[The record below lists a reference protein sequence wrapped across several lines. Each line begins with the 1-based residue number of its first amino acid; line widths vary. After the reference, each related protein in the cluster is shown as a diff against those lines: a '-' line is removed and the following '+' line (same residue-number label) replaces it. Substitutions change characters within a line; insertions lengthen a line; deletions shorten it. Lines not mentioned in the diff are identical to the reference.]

1 MVQQSRSGADRS
13 RTVRPS
19 IPHQVLFAAI
29 FLVAFATLLL
39 EVSLIRVL
47 SFTIWHHFAY
57 VVISTA
63 LLGFGASGTLL
74 ALRPAIGTH
83 APRTTLARCAAAA
96 GLSAAA
102 TLAFVILVPLHPTAL
117 VSDPT
122 QLAVLIAYQLMVTV
136 PFFFS
141 GLAVSLALRD
151 AATAVDRLYFWDLL
165 GAGLAC
171 LTAVA
176 TMNAFTP
183 PGAVMIAAGV
193 FLIATAL
200 LAELHST
207 RAVALTTCV
216 IMAASVPLVSDAPF
230 TIARSKELSLLRV
243 AGGADQVRH
252 EWTGLFR
259 TDLVRPPVPAAPRP
273 CQDWG
278 LSSRGPAECD
288 PARLYIAHDGTA
300 GTGIYEIGQDARLPQ
315 LDFHILRMPYL
326 VATPNA
332 HVLVIGVGG
341 GRDIVVAR
349 QFGAA
354 HVTGVELDPVA
365 VHWITHELDEVVGD
379 FFRRPEV
386 RLVVGEGRH
395 AVEATDERFDLIQL
409 TGVDTL
415 AAEFSGAYV
424 LAENY
429 LYTVEAMQAY
439 LDHLNPGGILSF
451 ATANGDRDAPRAAA
465 RMVSTARRALIE
477 RGVTHPEQHIAMI
490 DSDQVYVEV
499 MIGRDPFTPAQIAT
513 LKTETERLGFLPL
526 HLPGSSAYPLYQA
539 LASTGGAERAA
550 LLERLRFRVDAVTD
564 DRPFFFSFFRWNDL
578 FSAGSGSLSP
588 SHVTA
593 LGQIVLLVLLVTLTT
608 LAGLLI
614 LGPLAVFQ
622 GRGLAVANKPAAGIL
637 LYFLA
642 LGAGFMLF
650 EISLIQQFVLFLG
663 YPTYSLTT
671 TLGSLLVSLGCG
683 SWLSRRFV
691 GREHIAL
698 PVAVGAL
705 AVLTAWYVLGLPRL
719 QQHFLG
725 ADLVVRV
732 VITAANLAPLG
743 LVMGIFFPLGIRR
756 AASLHPD
763 LVPWAWGI
771 NGSASVTAAV
781 LAVVLAMTY
790 GVTAVWLLSLGIY
803 AAGTGA
809 FLTLTRRPG

>member
-1 MVQQSRSGADRS
+1 M
-13 RTVRPS
+13 
-19 IPHQVLFAAI
+19 
-29 FLVAFATLLL
+29 AFATLLL

-74 ALRPAIGTH
+74 AVRPEIGTR
-83 APRTTLARCAAAA
+83 APRATLARCAAAA
-96 GLSAAA
+96 GFSATA

-122 QLAVLIAYQLMVTV
+122 QLAVLVAYQLMVTV

-171 LTAVA
+171 LGAVV

-183 PGAVMIAAGV
+183 PGTVMIAGGV
-193 FLIATAL
+193 FLVATAI

-207 RAVALTTCV
+207 RAVALATCV
-216 IMAASVPLVSDAPF
+216 VMAASVPLVSEAPF

-243 AGGADQVRH
+243 AGGATALRH

-259 TDLVRPPVPAAPRP
+259 TDLVEPPVRDRP
-273 CQDWG
+273 CRDWG
-278 LSSRGPAECD
+278 LSPVGPAECD
-288 PARLYIAHDGTA
+288 PARLFIAHDGTA
-300 GTGIYEIGQDARLPQ
+300 GTGIHALGPEARLPQ

-326 VATPNA
+326 VANPDA
-332 HVLVIGVGG
+332 HALVIGVGG

-365 VHWITHELDEVVGD
+365 VRWITHELDDVVGD
-379 FFRRPEV
+379 FFRTPEV

-395 AVEATDERFDLIQL
+395 AVEASDELFDVIQL

-477 RGVTHPEQHIAMI
+477 RGVAHPEQHIAMI
-490 DSDQVYVEV
+490 DSDRVYVEI
-499 MIGRDPFTPAQIAT
+499 MIGRDPFTPAQVAA
-513 LKTETERLGFLPL
+513 LKAETERLQFLPL
-526 HLPGSSAYPLYQA
+526 HLPGHDTYPLYQA
-539 LASTGGAERAA
+539 LASSTGRERTE
-550 LLERLRFRVDAVTD
+550 LLDGLRFRVDAVTD
-564 DRPFFFSFFRWNDL
+564 DRPFFFSFFRWTDL
-578 FSAGSGSLSP
+578 FTAGGGGLGP

-593 LGQIVLLVLLVTLTT
+593 LGQIVLLVLLVTLST

-614 LGPLAVFQ
+614 LAPLALFRR
-622 GRGLAVANKPAAGIL
+622 RGLAVANRPAVGIL
-637 LYFLA
+637 VYFLA

-663 YPTYSLTT
+663 YPTYSLTA

-683 SWLSRRFV
+683 SWLSRRWV
-691 GREHIAL
+691 GREHVAL

-705 AVLTAWYVLGLPRL
+705 AVLTAWYVLGLPAL

-725 ADLVVRV
+725 ADLLVRV
-732 VITAANLAPLG
+732 AITTANLAPLG
-743 LVMGIFFPLGIRR
+743 LVMGIFFPLGVRR
-756 AASLHPD
+756 AASLHAD

-771 NGSASVTAAV
+771 NGCASVTAAV

-790 GVTAVWLLSLGIY
+790 GVTTVWILSLGIY
-803 AAGTGA
+803 AIGAGA
-809 FLTLTRRPG
+809 FLTLTHPPATTPR

>member
-1 MVQQSRSGADRS
+1 M
-13 RTVRPS
+13 
-19 IPHQVLFAAI
+19 
-29 FLVAFATLLL
+29 AFATLLL

-74 ALRPAIGTH
+74 AVRPEIGTRT
-83 APRTTLARCAAAA
+83 PRATLARCAAAA

-102 TLAFVILVPLHPTAL
+102 TLAFVVLVPLHPTAL
-117 VSDPT
+117 VSEPM
-122 QLAVLIAYQLMVTV
+122 QLVVLVAYQLVVTV

-151 AATAVDRLYFWDLL
+151 AAMAVDRLYFWDLL

-171 LTAVA
+171 LSAVV

-193 FLIATAL
+193 FLIAAAM

-216 IMAASVPLVSDAPF
+216 ILATSAPLVSEAPF
-230 TIARSKELSLLRV
+230 TIARSKELSLLRI
-243 AGGADQVRH
+243 AGGATPVRH
-252 EWTGLFR
+252 TWTSLFR
-259 TDLVRPPVPAAPRP
+259 TDLVEPPARASRRP
-273 CQDWG
+273 CRDWG
-278 LSSRGPAECD
+278 LSARGPAECD
-288 PARLYIAHDGTA
+288 PPRLFIAHDGTA
-300 GTGIYEIGQDARLPQ
+300 GTEIHGLGPDARLPQ

-326 VATPNA
+326 VANPDA
-332 HVLVIGVGG
+332 HALVIGVGG

-354 HVTGVELDPVA
+354 RVTGVELDPVA
-365 VHWITHELDEVVGD
+365 VRWITNELDDVVGD
-379 FFRRPEV
+379 FFRTPEV
-386 RLVVGEGRH
+386 RLIVGEGRH
-395 AVEATDERFDLIQL
+395 AVEATEERFDVIQL

-429 LYTVEAMQAY
+429 LYTVEAMRAY
-439 LDHLNPGGILSF
+439 LDHLEPGGILSF

-465 RMVSTARRALIE
+465 RMVSTARRALVE
-477 RGVTHPEQHIAMI
+477 RGVTHPERHIAMI
-490 DSDQVYVEV
+490 DSDNVYVEV

-513 LKTETERLGFLPL
+513 LQAESDRLGFLPL
-526 HLPGSSAYPLYQA
+526 HLPGSDAYPLYQA
-539 LASTGGAERAA
+539 LASTAGPERTA

-578 FSAGSGSLSP
+578 FSVGSGGLGP

-593 LGQIVLLVLLVTLTT
+593 LGQIVLLVLLVTLSI

-614 LGPLAVFQ
+614 LAPLALFRR
-622 GRGLAVANKPAAGIL
+622 RGLAVGNRPAAGIL

-663 YPTYSLTT
+663 YPTYSLTAT
-671 TLGSLLVSLGCG
+671 MGSLLVSLGCG
-683 SWLSRRFV
+683 SRLSRRWV
-691 GREHIAL
+691 GREHVAL
-698 PVAVGAL
+698 PLAVGAL
-705 AVLTAWYVLGLPRL
+705 AALTAWYVLGLPAL
-719 QQHFLG
+719 QQRFLG
-725 ADLVVRV
+725 ADLQIRV
-732 VITAANLAPLG
+732 AITAANLAPLG
-743 LVMGIFFPLGIRR
+743 LVMGIFFPLGVRR
-756 AASLHPD
+756 AASLHAD

-790 GVTAVWLLSLGIY
+790 GVTAVWLLSVVIY
-803 AAGTGA
+803 AVGVGA
-809 FLTLTRRPG
+809 FLTLTRPPVTTPTG